1 MQKMQIN
8 EDTPVEDILAE
19 KNSKPK
25 MVKLAQIVFDR
36 QGLEYFR
43 AFAQFRNVSDLGA
56 LIEAKRKNVFDYSV
70 CVRQTDSGVRF
81 TKNTDIVMGALKL
94 AMDGKY
100 EDIDLRAIGLVDAN
114 GNPVVQ
120 LQELC
125 PGAEAPKKARKP
137 RKKAAPEPEPVA
149 EAPEPEDVEPAP
161 EPEVVEPPKPAPR
174 AKSRKAKVVVP
185 EEEAHQSAV
194 LISSDEILTRLDKL
208 SGDLADAL
216 QTVVTEN
223 KKAAFAKNDIIED
236 EIGHVKNEVENLKA
250 GLVGLA
256 SFLNVVNGNIQ
267 RVFEYLDPVDELPGP
282 PESVLTLLG
291 MAVPEDIED
300 RMEAAESASTPV
312 EAPPE
317 PEPVEE
323 APEPEPV
330 EAPPEEPDE
339 AEEYTRESLTAL
351 GLDKLREIATK
362 YGVAKATSIPYKTAL
377 INRICQAAD
386 ID

>member
-1 MQKMQIN
+1 MQIN

-81 TKNTDIVMGALKL
+81 TKNTDTVMDALKL

-125 PGAEAPKKARKP
+125 PEAEAPKKARKP

-149 EAPEPEDVEPAP
+149 EAPEPEVVEPDP
-161 EPEVVEPPKPAPR
+161 EPEVVEPDPEPAPR
-174 AKSRKAKVVVP
+174 AKSRKAKIVVP
-185 EEEAHQSAV
+185 EEEAHQAV
-194 LISSDEILTRLDKL
+194 LISSDEILARLDKL

-216 QTVVTEN
+216 QTVVSEN
-223 KKAAFAKNDIIED
+223 RKAALAKNDIIED

-312 EAPPE
+312 EAP
-317 PEPVEE
+317 EPVE
-323 APEPEPV
+323 APAAVE

-351 GLDKLREIATK
+351 GLDKLREIATR
-362 YGVAKATSIPYKTAL
+362 YGVAKADSIPYKTAL